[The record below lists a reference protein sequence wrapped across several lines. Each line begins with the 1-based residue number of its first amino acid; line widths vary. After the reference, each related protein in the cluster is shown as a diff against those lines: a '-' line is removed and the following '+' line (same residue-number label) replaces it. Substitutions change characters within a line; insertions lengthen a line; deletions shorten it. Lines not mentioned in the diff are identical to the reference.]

1 MTEPEGFET
10 KPERR
15 REDKGASRSMLPALI
30 ALAALVTIGAALGLA
45 VGLGG
50 GEDGDGNAGVPSPS
64 SSTSPNEIPQSLV
77 EEVCLAGG
85 DRAIST
91 LSRLQEQGLLE
102 ALAERASRLGD
113 PECADAVIEIDLAVE
128 PVVTLSPPGA
138 AASDYNS
145 CIAVIGLSP
154 ELSSAVCQ
162 ILFPARSR

>member
-15 REDKGASRSMLPALI
+15 REDKGAPRSMLPALI

-50 GEDGDGNAGVPSPS
+50 GEDGDGNPGVPPPS

-91 LSRLQEQGLLE
+91 LSSLQEQGLLE
-102 ALAERASRLGD
+102 VLAEHASRLGD
-113 PECADAVIEIDLAVE
+113 PECADAVLEIDGTGQAVP
-128 PVVTLSPPGA
+128 PVPPPGVG
-138 AASDYNS
+138 DYNS
-145 CIAVIGLSP
+145 CIAAVIGVTPGFS
-154 ELSSAVCQ
+154 EAVCQ
-162 ILFPARSR
+162 IIFPARSR